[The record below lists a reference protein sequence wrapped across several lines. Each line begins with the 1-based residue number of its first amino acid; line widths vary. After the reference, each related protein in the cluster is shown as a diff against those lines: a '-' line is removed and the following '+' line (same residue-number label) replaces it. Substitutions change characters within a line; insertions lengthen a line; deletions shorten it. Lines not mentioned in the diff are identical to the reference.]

1 MVMTF
6 GEKLHKLRKERGL
19 SQEDLA
25 AQIAVSRQA
34 VSRWEQGTSLPDTEN
49 ILQLCKLF
57 GISADYL
64 MNEDIEKDSD
74 IPIVQ

>member
-1 MVMTF
+1 MTF